1 MLQKTGRGRGVAG
14 VLLALLMA
22 AWSGGTLAQAPQA
35 LPPLVS
41 PASGEQLSG
50 KIVFVRLVTP
60 DLSAAEHFYGTL
72 FGWRFHDI
80 ALPGVR
86 YAVATLDGQIVAGL
100 AQLPLPPDGRR
111 PAWLNFIATAD
122 TDTTTRLAVKQGA
135 KVLVAPRNVPDLGR
149 VAILVDPQG
158 AAFAILQSS
167 SGDPPDVLGDDGAW
181 IWSSLITS
189 NPNADAAFYQS
200 LFGYEVY
207 AAPGAAQD
215 GHLIVASQGYARASV
230 NPLPTRRPGQ
240 HPQWL
245 NFVRVADAVAS
256 AQQATALGGRVLVP
270 PHPDRDGNVVAL
282 IADPQGAVLGLL
294 QWTGAAEKGQ

>member
-14 VLLALLMA
+14 MLLALLMA
-22 AWSGGTLAQAPQA
+22 AWAGGTLAQAPPP

-50 KIVFVRLVTP
+50 KIIFVRLVTP
-60 DLSAAEHFYGTL
+60 DLSAAEHFYGIL
-72 FGWRFHDI
+72 FGWRFHDM

-86 YAVATLDGQIVAGL
+86 YAVATLDGHIVAGL
-100 AQLPLPPDGRR
+100 AQLPLPSNGRR

-230 NPLPTRRPGQ
+230 NPLPTQRPGQ

-245 NFVRVADAVAS
+245 NFVRVADAAAS

-294 QWTGAAEKGQ
+294 QWTGAAENGQ